1 MYIYVVINN
10 LKIITQKK
18 AGFKISNYNTSKRLS
33 DIVYIETGI
42 EVSYNTLRRF
52 FGVVKSVKPSN
63 HTLNALAI
71 FNGFTD
77 YNDFIINY
85 HLKNKWKQDFEL
97 ADLYNQSNTHI
108 LDYIN
113 SNLHVKRQF
122 IQKLVQIVR
131 ELILVRNYTLLNQI
145 FNASKMA
152 FNEFNFD
159 DVAYFGNCIGPI
171 VKTIDIESLEAQPL
185 IANDNFIDLVLC
197 IYVDYNNLSGHY
209 GEFLNFIKNLSIR
222 NDIIQF
228 SRAVLNLNIYLSNN
242 RIELY
247 VVTNYNK
254 YHPILQS
261 RIVAQSLFSDPSG
274 CISILESYDR
284 NLKQSDKMNIDY
296 YFEIITTA
304 LVTQNFEV
312 MTWISKRFESKTDY
326 NNFYKFEHHEHYTL
340 MLLVLLYFKKDIKQ
354 LNLWLKSV
362 LFDNFYRPYSIL
374 LMQYVHI
381 LKYHLSKID
390 KDIHKTKYMEV
401 AVSFYP
407 EFFTENYLLN
417 YFKP

>member
-1 MYIYVVINN
+1 MIKT
-10 LKIITQKK
+10 LKVLTQKK

-77 YNDFIINY
+77 YNDFVINY

-97 ADLYNQSNTHI
+97 ADLYNQTNTHI

-113 SNLHVKRQF
+113 SNLHVRRHF

-131 ELILVRNYTLLNQI
+131 ELVLVKNFSLLNMI
-145 FNASKMA
+145 FSLPKMV
-152 FNEFNFD
+152 FKEFNFD

-171 VKTIDIESLEAQPL
+171 VKTIDIESLEAQSL

-197 IYVDYNNLSGHY
+197 IYVDYNNLNGHY
-209 GEFLNFIKNLSIR
+209 GNCMKFIKNQSKR
-222 NDIIQF
+222 KDIIQF
-228 SRAVLNLNIYLSNN
+228 SKAVLNLNFYLSNKKSK
-242 RIELY
+242 LY
-247 VVTNYNK
+247 LVANDNK

-261 RIVAQSLFSDPSG
+261 RIISQSLFSESSD

-284 NLKQSDKMNIDY
+284 NIKESDKMNIDY

-312 MTWISKRFESKTDY
+312 MTWISKRFEYRTDY

-340 MLLVLLYFKKDIKQ
+340 MLIVLLNYKKDVKK

-362 LFDNFYRPYSIL
+362 SFDNFYRPYSML

-381 LKYHLSKID
+381 LKYHISKTN

-401 AVSFYP
+401 ALSLYT
-407 EFFTENYLLN
+407 EFFTEDYLLN

>member
-1 MYIYVVINN
+1 MINN

-52 FGVVKSVKPSN
+52 FGIVKSVKPSN

-77 YNDFIINY
+77 YNDFVLNY
-85 HLKNKWKQDFEL
+85 HLKNRWKQDFEI
-97 ADLYNQSNTHI
+97 ADLHNQSSNQI
-108 LDYIN
+108 LNYIDV
-113 SNLHVKRQF
+113 NLHVKRQF
-122 IQKLVQIVR
+122 VQKLVQIVR

-145 FNASKMA
+145 FNAPTMA
-152 FNEFNFD
+152 FNKFNFD

-171 VKTIDIESLEAQPL
+171 IKTIDIESLEAQSL
-185 IANDNFIDLVLC
+185 IANNNFIDLVLC
-197 IYVDYNNLSGHY
+197 IYVDYNDLNGHY
-209 GEFLNFIKNLSIR
+209 GKCLKFIKNQSKR
-222 NDIIQF
+222 KDIIQF
-228 SRAVLNLNIYLSNN
+228 TKGVLNLNIYLSNN
-242 RIELY
+242 KSKLY
-247 VVTNYNK
+247 MVINDIK
-254 YHPILQS
+254 YHPISQS
-261 RIVAQSLFSDPSG
+261 RIISQSLFSETSD

-284 NLKQSDKMNIDY
+284 NLKRSDKMNIDY

-312 MTWISKRFESKTDY
+312 MTWISKRFESRTDY
-326 NNFYKFEHHEHYTL
+326 NNFYKFEHHEHYTF
-340 MLLVLLYFKKDIKQ
+340 MLLVLLHYKKDTKQ

-362 LFDNFYRPYSIL
+362 SFDNFYRPYLIL
-374 LMQYVHI
+374 LMQYVYI
-381 LKYHLSKID
+381 LKYHISKTK

-407 EFFTENYLLN
+407 EFFTEDYLLN
-417 YFKP
+417 YFKS

>member
-1 MYIYVVINN
+1 MINN

-18 AGFKISNYNTSKRLS
+18 AGFKITNYNTSKRLS
-33 DIVYIETGI
+33 EILYIDTGI

-52 FGVVKSVKPSN
+52 FGIVKSVKPSN

-85 HLKNKWKQDFEL
+85 HFKNKWKQDFEL
-97 ADLYNQSNTHI
+97 AYLYNQSKTHI
-108 LDYIN
+108 LTYIN
-113 SNLHVKRQF
+113 DNLHVKRQF

-131 ELILVRNYTLLNQI
+131 ELVLVRNFALLNHV
-145 FNASKMA
+145 FSLPKMV
-152 FNEFNFD
+152 FKEFNFD

-171 VKTIDIESLEAQPL
+171 VKTIDIESYEAQSL
-185 IANDNFIDLVLC
+185 ITNDNFIDLVLC

-209 GEFLNFIKNLSIR
+209 GNCLKFIKNQSQR
-222 NDIIQF
+222 KDIIQF
-228 SRAVLNLNIYLSNN
+228 SKAVLNLNIYLSNKKSK
-242 RIELY
+242 LY
-247 VVTNYNK
+247 LVANDNK

-261 RIVAQSLFSDPSG
+261 RIISQSLFSESSDY
-274 CISILESYDR
+274 ISILESYDR

-312 MTWISKRFESKTDY
+312 MTWISKRFEYRTDY
-326 NNFYKFEHHEHYTL
+326 NNFYKFEHNEHYTL
-340 MLLVLLYFKKDIKQ
+340 MLLVLLNYKKDVKK

-362 LFDNFYRPYSIL
+362 SFDNFYRPYSML

-381 LKYHLSKID
+381 LKYHISKTN
-390 KDIHKTKYMEV
+390 KDIHKTKYIEV

-407 EFFTENYLLN
+407 EFFTEDYLLN

>member
-1 MYIYVVINN
+1 MIKN

-18 AGFKISNYNTSKRLS
+18 VGFKISNYNTSKRLS

-52 FGVVKSVKPSN
+52 FGIVKSVKPSN

-77 YNDFIINY
+77 YNDFIINF
-85 HLKNKWKQDFEL
+85 HLKNKWKQEFEL
-97 ADLYNQSNTHI
+97 ADLYNHSNTNI
-108 LDYIN
+108 LTYIN
-113 SNLHVKRQF
+113 ENLHVKRQF

-131 ELILVRNYTLLNQI
+131 ELILVRNYNLLNQI
-145 FNASKMA
+145 FNAPRMA
-152 FNEFNFD
+152 FNEFDFD

-171 VKTIDIESLEAQPL
+171 IKTIDIKSLEAQSL
-185 IANDNFIDLVLC
+185 IVNDNFIDLVLS

-209 GEFLNFIKNLSIR
+209 GECLKFIKNQSKR
-222 NDIIQF
+222 KDVMQF
-228 SRAVLNLNIYLSNN
+228 SRAVLNLDFYLTDKINKLY
-242 RIELY
+242 EL
-247 VVTNYNK
+247 NFDSK

-261 RIVAQSLFSDPSG
+261 RIVAQSLFSEPSG
-274 CISILESYDR
+274 CISILETYDR

-296 YFEIITTA
+296 YFEIITNT

-340 MLLVLLYFKKDIKQ
+340 MLIMLLKYQNDTKQ

-362 LFDNFYRPYSIL
+362 SFDNFYRPYSIL

-381 LKYHLSKID
+381 LKYHITETNKG
-390 KDIHKTKYMEV
+390 IHKTKYMEV
-401 AVSFYP
+401 AEGFYP
-407 EFFTENYLLN
+407 KFFTEDYLLN

>member
-1 MYIYVVINN
+1 MIKN

-18 AGFKISNYNTSKRLS
+18 AGFKISDYNTSKRLS

-52 FGVVKSVKPSN
+52 FGIVKSVKPSN

-77 YNDFIINY
+77 YNDFILNY
-85 HLKNKWKQDFEL
+85 NLKNRWKQDFEI
-97 ADLYNQSNTHI
+97 ADLYNQSRTQI
-108 LDYIN
+108 LNYIDV
-113 SNLHVKRQF
+113 NLHVKRQF
-122 IQKLVQIVR
+122 VHKLVQILR

-145 FNASKMA
+145 FNAPRMA
-152 FNEFNFD
+152 FNEFDFD

-171 VKTIDIESLEAQPL
+171 IKTIDIKSFEAQSL
-185 IANDNFIDLVLC
+185 IVNDNFIDLVLC

-209 GEFLNFIKNLSIR
+209 GEFLKLIKNQSKR
-222 NDIIQF
+222 KDIIQF
-228 SRAVLNLNIYLSNN
+228 SKAVLNLNFYLTDKINKLY
-242 RIELY
+242 EL
-247 VVTNYNK
+247 NFDSK

-261 RIVAQSLFSDPSG
+261 RIMAQLLFLEPSD
-274 CISILESYDR
+274 CIANLDNYSR
-284 NLKQSDKMNIDY
+284 NLKFDNKTNIDF

-312 MTWISKRFESKTDY
+312 MAWVSKRFESKTDY

-340 MLLVLLYFKKDIKQ
+340 MLIMLLKYQNDTKQ

-362 LFDNFYRPYSIL
+362 SFDNFYRPYSIL

-401 AVSFYP
+401 AVSFFP

-417 YFKP
+417 YFKS